1 MSVEHFHT
9 FFSAQ
14 AEKWEF
20 GRYMETAHEWLAAQE
35 PFCGC
40 WFSEYSLPTQRTTG
54 KGCFL
59 QHL

>member
-40 WFSEYSLPTQRTTG
+40 
-54 KGCFL
+54 
-59 QHL
+59 